1 MNNSPI
7 PTTLVMGNESWI
19 GYSLLALLL
28 AYALVVWLAPSRAK
42 ALRELAR
49 KHGFRYDPIVSRKEV
64 GIEGTTFD
72 LGLPAENCMR
82 GMATGRETIVFDKTM
97 PIEPPPGP
105 EIDTMTCER
114 TVVGFRVAAD
124 VEIRNRSI
132 VQPGDWHVEKM
143 GEWVFLYG
151 QTGLVKPRN
160 MEAYVQEARGWFEK
174 AIGPHS
180 V

>member
-19 GYSLLALLL
+19 GYSLLAVLLV
-28 AYALVVWLAPSRAK
+28 YALGVWLAPSRAK

-82 GMATGRETIVFDKTM
+82 GMAAGRETIVFDKTM

-132 VQPGDWHVEKM
+132 VHPGDWHVEKM

-174 AIGPHS
+174 AIGQHS

>member
-1 MNNSPI
+1 MNIAMI
-7 PTTLVMGNESWI
+7 PTTLVLGNESWI
-19 GYSLLALLL
+19 GYSLLAVLLI
-28 AYALVVWLAPSRAK
+28 YALAVWLAPSRAK

-49 KHGFRYDPIVSRKEV
+49 KHGFRYDPIVTRKQV

-82 GMATGRETIVFDKTM
+82 GMAAGRETIVFDKTM

-105 EIDTMTCER
+105 DSDTMTCER
-114 TVVGFRVAAD
+114 TVVGFRVAPD
-124 VEIRNRSI
+124 TKVQNRSI

-160 MEAYVQEARGWFEK
+160 MEAYVEEARKWFEMAAVK
-174 AIGPHS
+174 

>member
-1 MNNSPI
+1 MKSALI

-28 AYALVVWLAPSRAK
+28 AYALVVWLSPSRAK

-49 KHGFRYDPIVSRKEV
+49 KHGFRYEPIVTRKEA

-82 GMATGRETIVFDKTM
+82 GMAAGRETIVFDKTM

-105 EIDTMTCER
+105 YSDTMTCER
-114 TVVGFRVAAD
+114 TVVGFRIAAD
-124 VEIRNRSI
+124 TAVQNRSI

-160 MEAYVQEARGWFEK
+160 MEAYVQDAQQQFEK
-174 AIGPHS
+174 S
-180 V
+180 TTTKK

>member
-1 MNNSPI
+1 MNREAI
-7 PTTLVMGNESWI
+7 LATLVMGNESWI

-28 AYALVVWLAPSRAK
+28 AYALVLWLAPSRAK
-42 ALRELAR
+42 ALRDLAR
-49 KHGFRYDPIVSRKEV
+49 KHGFRFEPIVTRKEV

-82 GMATGRETIVFDKTM
+82 GMAAGRETIVFDKTM

-105 EIDTMTCER
+105 SSDTLTCER

-124 VEIRNRSI
+124 AEIQNRSI
-132 VQPGDWHVEKM
+132 VQPGDWHVEKL
-143 GEWVFLYG
+143 GEWVFLYN

-160 MEAYVQEARGWFEK
+160 MEAYVEEASRWFER
-174 AIGPHS
+174 AIES
-180 V
+180 KS

>member
-1 MNNSPI
+1 MNREAI
-7 PTTLVMGNESWI
+7 LATLVMGNESWI

-28 AYALVVWLAPSRAK
+28 AYALVLWLAPSRAK

-49 KHGFRYDPIVSRKEV
+49 KHGFRFEPIVTRREV

-82 GMATGRETIVFDKTM
+82 GMAVGREIIVFDKTM

-105 EIDTMTCER
+105 ANDNLTCER

-124 VEIRNRSI
+124 TEVHNRSM

-143 GEWVFLYG
+143 GEWVFLYN

-160 MEAYVQEARGWFEK
+160 MEGYVEEARRWFEQ
-174 AIGPHS
+174 AIENRS
-180 V
+180 S

>member
-1 MNNSPI
+1 MKSALI

-28 AYALVVWLAPSRAK
+28 AYALVVWLSPSRAK

-49 KHGFRYDPIVSRKEV
+49 KHGFRYEPIVTRKEV
-64 GIEGTTFD
+64 GIEGTSFD

-82 GMATGRETIVFDKTM
+82 GTAAGRETIVFDKTM

-105 EIDTMTCER
+105 DSDTMTCER
-114 TVVGFRVAAD
+114 TVVGFRISAD
-124 VEIRNRSI
+124 ATVQNRSI

-160 MEAYVQEARGWFEK
+160 MEAYVQDAQQQFEK
-174 AIGPHS
+174 STTPNK
-180 V
+180 